1 MTRDRLAAY
10 VLALCVL
17 AAVAGKLARIDASVR
32 ELESLARGLGV
43 GRPGATALTW
53 ILAALSAGELAIAAA
68 LLTQRHRRR
77 GLVALLLLL
86 ACGIVAVGM
95 ASRWGARRDFGC
107 PCGLAFQVP
116 FIPNYFIAMLVR
128 DAALAAL
135 AAIAWGADDRG
146 RAVTRVSPA

>member
-17 AAVAGKLARIDASVR
+17 AAVAGKLARIGESLRDLDA
-32 ELESLARGLGV
+32 LARGLGI
-43 GRPGATALTW
+43 GRPDAAALTW
-53 ILAALSAGELAIAAA
+53 ILAVLSAGELAIAAA
-68 LLTQRHRRR
+68 LVTTRHRRR

-86 ACGIVAVGM
+86 ACGVVAIGI

-146 RAVTRVSPA
+146 RGVARVSPA